1 MKTKLDRR
9 VLNAIEKELL
19 RELHLE
25 GDELLKILKKETDR
39 AMFSAAK
46 YKEREAYEELLKTKR
61 AYNILK
67 AFLTVTKR

>member
-25 GDELLKILKKETDR
+25 GDMLLKILKTATSR
-39 AMFSAAK
+39 AMFCAQK
-46 YKEREAYEELLKTKR
+46 YKEQEEYEQLLKTKR